1 MVRASSPETNDY
13 IYLHVFRLHL
23 LFPVHRRHRNERN
36 PFWPS
41 FLFTRTFIFLVKTGK
56 SEIWVSL
63 GWCGQDESQS
73 HLMML
78 LCHGLPKFSDD
89 KHQKKWQDIYRMF
102 LFPLLAVQKELARW
116 LCFSLLLVGTTGLLQ
131 DIYRLDLI

>member
-1 MVRASSPETNDY
+1 MVRASSPETSDY

-23 LFPVHRRHRNERN
+23 LFPVHRRHMNERN

-78 LCHGLPKFSDD
+78 LFHGLPKFSDD
-89 KHQKKWQDIYRMF
+89 KH
-102 LFPLLAVQKELARW
+102 
-116 LCFSLLLVGTTGLLQ
+116 
-131 DIYRLDLI
+131 